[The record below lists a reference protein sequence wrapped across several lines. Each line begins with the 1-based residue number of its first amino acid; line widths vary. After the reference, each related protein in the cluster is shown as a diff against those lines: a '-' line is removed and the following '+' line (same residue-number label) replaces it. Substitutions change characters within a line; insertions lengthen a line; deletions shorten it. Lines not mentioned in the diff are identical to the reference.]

1 MWHYNPSVGTYY
13 NHITYGKTNYTHKHS
28 CIYVLMCICV
38 NVYLCVIHH
47 IYTYVL
53 MCVYTYENILG
64 FIGNQPKI

>member
-1 MWHYNPSVGTYY
+1 MWRYNPSVGTYY

-28 CIYVLMCICV
+28 CV

-53 MCVYTYENILG
+53 MCVYIYENILG